1 MDKAKKLREDM
12 GITKEEA
19 PVPVETTV
27 TKPELG
33 LGIVSPR
40 NNNQQDRSMNRQA
53 AEILLQN
60 E

>member
-1 MDKAKKLREDM
+1 MLQERIEKAQYDMEKAKRLREDM

-40 NNNQQDRSMNRQA
+40 NNF
-53 AEILLQN
+53 
-60 E
+60 